1 MKQENS
7 FLKEEF
13 KKKIDKLN
21 DTLTKKNVLF
31 ILLVYVIGTVIVML
45 RNFNEGIPFSTYSIV
60 SYGILTFYL
69 VVLSG
74 VSWIVKWIVKE
85 IMNNQYDGGKIKNC
99 FKKIGSCLLI
109 MTIILIIM
117 IALMSIFLYDTEP
130 SLIKAYAILLYILIP
145 VLGNSKLHKNIGEF
159 AVILMITSSFSVILS
174 IPASIGGLK
183 PINVSFHDYQTKITH
198 EYLYFGESN
207 GNYVFKQDENKIILR
222 SIDSGYIEYY
232 KEEIEEQE
240 KQMKYKVEI
249 KETLSKIIEIEAKN
263 EEEAIRKIREQYEK
277 QEIVLDSSDYVDTE
291 FNVYREYQ

>member
-130 SLIKAYAILLYILIP
+130 SLIKAYAVLLYILIP
-145 VLGNSKLHKNIGEF
+145 ILGNSKLYKNIEEL
-159 AVILMITSSFSVILS
+159 AVILMITISFSIILI

-183 PINVSFHDYQTKITH
+183 PINVRFYDYQNQITY

-207 GNYVFKQDENKIILR
+207 GKYVFKQGENKIILK

-232 KEEIEEQE
+232 KKEIEKEE

-249 KETLSKIIEIEAKN
+249 KEILSKIIEIEAEN
-263 EEEAIRKIREQYEK
+263 EEGAINKVKEQYRN
-277 QEIVLDSSDYVDTE
+277 QEIVLESGDYIDTE
-291 FNVYREYQ
+291 FSIYSD